1 MKIALTCFN
10 QKNRENSTNLGFF
23 KPECLDE
30 QNHPLQA
37 CSSEL
42 MNPAKVL
49 KNLGLAQNYLQE
61 TPFCY
66 IRSYA
71 PIWEY
76 YLVALFL
83 KDDKKKIKQNYKYM
97 RTRPSKAGRQRLGK
111 SFQRVGN
118 LEYETWEKNYTRL
131 DQFNLSGSEKERI
144 KELKNESRKFVKEL
158 IKRKCSIRECSLED
172 AKHPQT
178 GFIKFR
184 KKAASAFLSFLI
196 HGKKLNTK
204 DIKELVAAPE
214 KHLWLLKHFENSKQQ
229 ETYQHI
235 LSTSLLMCLYGYK
248 GGVVSKNFC
257 KKVKKCISKENV
269 KNEELK
275 KHVIKLLTSAIEK
288 KDGSH
293 VESPL
298 KKIYQNR
305 DRINIQQRLG
315 TWMQL
320 LKGVSNAQKEP

>member
-10 QKNRENSTNLGFF
+10 QKNRENSINLGFF

-49 KNLGLAQNYLQE
+49 KDLGLISNYLQE

-83 KDDKKKIKQNYKYM
+83 KKYEKEIKQNYDFM
-97 RTRPSKAGRQRLGK
+97 RRPPSKKEGRKRLGR
-111 SFQRVGN
+111 SFQGVGN
-118 LEYETWEKNYTRL
+118 LEYETWKKNYTRL
-131 DQFNLSGSEKERI
+131 DQPNLTKYEKERI
-144 KELKNESRKFVKEL
+144 RELKKESERFVKKL
-158 IKRKCSIRECSLED
+158 IKRKCSIRECSLEE
-172 AKHPQT
+172 AKPPQD
-178 GFIKFR
+178 GFIKSR
-184 KKAASAFLSFLI
+184 KKAALAFLSFLI
-196 HGKKLNTK
+196 HGKKIKPTN
-204 DIKELVAAPE
+204 IKELVAE
-214 KHLWLLKHFENSKQQ
+214 KEKLLWLLAHFENSNQQ
-229 ETYQHI
+229 ETYRHI

-248 GGVVSKNFC
+248 GGVVSKKFC
-257 KKVKKCISKENV
+257 RYVKKCISKENV
-269 KNEELK
+269 KNKELK
-275 KHVIKLLTSAIEK
+275 NHVVKLLTSAIEK
-288 KDGSH
+288 KDSRY
-293 VESPL
+293 VDPPL

-320 LKGVSNAQKEP
+320 LKGVSNA